1 MTSAGWENGSCA
13 RVVKKGGCAPALS
26 MSKIGPAGH
35 AAHAGRADAWEEG
48 KINYGQ
54 SKGNFLQRK

>member
-1 MTSAGWENGSCA
+1 MGAALGLSKRAGV
-13 RVVKKGGCAPALS
+13 RRTPALS
-26 MSKIGPAGH
+26 MWKTDPAGH